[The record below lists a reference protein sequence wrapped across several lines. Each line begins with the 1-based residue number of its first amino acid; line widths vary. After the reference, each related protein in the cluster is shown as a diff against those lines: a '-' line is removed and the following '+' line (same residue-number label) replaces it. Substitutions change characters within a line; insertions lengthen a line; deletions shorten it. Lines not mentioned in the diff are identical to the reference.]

1 MKAFISIDL
10 EGLPFIVIPGHLSLK
25 GTLYSEA
32 REIAT
37 KIALIVA
44 DELKKKG
51 FDEILIADSHG
62 PMVNL
67 KVDELPEYV
76 EIVRGTPRPVS
87 MVAGVEEECDVALFL
102 GYHAKYGTAKSA
114 FDHTYSGRSI
124 HRFEINKVPVSE
136 YLLNS
141 YAAGFYNVPVIL
153 VAGDAQLIIDDVQ
166 KYTPWVESVVL
177 KQALSRVS
185 AKSPSMIK
193 IEVNL
198 RDAVNKAV
206 TNFKENKVQLLKTKE
221 PVKAKIIFN
230 ASHFADVAELLPIVS
245 RIDGLTIEYSANTI
259 IDAYKIFQLLVA
271 AASGVAGLVEQ
282 LL

>member
-32 REIAT
+32 RDIAT

-44 DELKKKG
+44 DELKKNG
-51 FDEILIADSHG
+51 FDKILIADSHG

-67 KVDELPEYV
+67 KVDELPEYA

-124 HRFEINKVPVSE
+124 HRFEINEVPVSE

-153 VAGDAQLIIDDVQ
+153 VAGDAQLIIDDVK
-166 KYTPWVESVVL
+166 KYTPWVEAVVL
-177 KQALSRVS
+177 KHALSRVS

-193 IEVNL
+193 IEAAL
-198 RDAVNKAV
+198 RGAVNKAV
-206 TNFKENKVQLLKTKE
+206 TNFKENKVQLLKAKE
-221 PVKAKIIFN
+221 PVKARIIFN
-230 ASHFADVAELLPIVS
+230 ASHFADIAELLPIVT
-245 RIDGLTIEYSANTI
+245 RTDGLTIEYSANTI
-259 IDAYKIFQLLVA
+259 IDAYKIFQLLVY
-271 AASGVAGLVEQ
+271 AASGAAGLVEMLQ
-282 LL
+282 